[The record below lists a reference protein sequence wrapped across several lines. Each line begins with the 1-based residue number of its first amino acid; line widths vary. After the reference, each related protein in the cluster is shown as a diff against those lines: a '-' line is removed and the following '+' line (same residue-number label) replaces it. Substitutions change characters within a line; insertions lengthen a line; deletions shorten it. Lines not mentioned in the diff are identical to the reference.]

1 MPRRPI
7 VGGNWKCN
15 PAEIAKLDELVKN
28 INDCD
33 TSGCDVYVC
42 PSPLHVGL
50 VYDKF
55 TNGVKCAGAACRWRV
70 ETMARWLVWASQLSA
85 SGRQRRRPLSE
96 MT

>member
-15 PAEIAKLDELVKN
+15 PAEIAKLDEHVKN
-28 INDCD
+28 NNDCD

-50 VYDKF
+50 VSDKF
-55 TNGVKCAGAACRWRV
+55 TNGANARRRTATSRAAAPTRARWRPS
-70 ETMARWLVWASQLSA
+70 RWS
-85 SGRQRRRPLSE
+85 
-96 MT
+96 T